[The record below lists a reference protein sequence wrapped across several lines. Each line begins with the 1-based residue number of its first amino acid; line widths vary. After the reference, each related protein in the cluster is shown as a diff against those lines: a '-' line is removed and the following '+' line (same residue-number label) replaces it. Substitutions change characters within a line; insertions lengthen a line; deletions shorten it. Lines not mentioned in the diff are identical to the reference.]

1 MFEAAALAQVLRNVS
16 AESVL
21 GEVEVRQS
29 SEAREA
35 RKNLAR
41 DEAFRENDRSNSA
54 AIAGN
59 SMPFTWVDGEL
70 VPFRVSSLVYGI
82 VFLQEFLKLQK
93 NLSAFFQRISID
105 NSPCCKRKIKYI

>member
-1 MFEAAALAQVLRNVS
+1 MFEAAALAQVLRNGS
-16 AESVL
+16 AETVP
-21 GEVEVRQS
+21 GKVEVRQS
-29 SEAREA
+29 SEPREA
-35 RKNLAR
+35 RENVAG

-59 SMPFTWVDGEL
+59 SMPFTWVGGEL

-93 NLSAFFQRISID
+93 NLCVFFQRISID
-105 NSPCCKRKIKYI
+105 NGPCCKRKINYI